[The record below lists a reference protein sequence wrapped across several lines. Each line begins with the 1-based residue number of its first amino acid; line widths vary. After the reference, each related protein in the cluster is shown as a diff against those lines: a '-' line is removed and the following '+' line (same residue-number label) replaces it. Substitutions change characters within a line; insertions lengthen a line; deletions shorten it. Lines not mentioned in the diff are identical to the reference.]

1 MPPDNSPAHLEKLAQ
16 SVQAPADAP
25 ALPDV
30 QPDINLDLT
39 QPPAA
44 AEEGSPA
51 PEVDPAS
58 EAQPEPDRP
67 DTSEVPSNVLT
78 DIEATIHQTLKLK
91 DDVAG
96 IMNRIESF
104 VRKHGRSLP
113 QPEDQVS
120 TRPAKAANHPRVADL
135 QNHLDAVA
143 GLVQRTE
150 KVLGEAEQI
159 QPR

>member
-44 AEEGSPA
+44 EEGSAA
-51 PEVDPAS
+51 PEAEPAS
-58 EAQPEPDRP
+58 EPDRP
-67 DTSEVPSNVLT
+67 DSSEVPSNVLT

-113 QPEDQVS
+113 QPEAQTS
-120 TRPAKAANHPRVADL
+120 TRPAKAADHPRVADL